1 MSFFELILLSV
12 SLAMDAF
19 AVSVCK
25 GLATPKVRIRHA
37 LICGAYFGM
46 FQMLMPC
53 IGFFLTNA
61 FRQAVQAFDHWIAFA
76 LLALIGINMIRESF
90 DEEKEADAS
99 FSFKTMLWLA
109 VATSIDAF
117 AVGVSFAMDG
127 ESLGDL
133 LLKVVVLF
141 IVTMIVV
148 SLGIY
153 GGQAAGR
160 RFGRAAG
167 FVGGGILILIGANIL
182 FAFI

>member
-109 VATSIDAF
+109 VATSIDAL
-117 AVGVSFAMDG
+117 AAGVSLALVSVSLPLTIICIGLVTFAISFAG
-127 ESLGDL
+127 VYIGKAAGTRFSGNAERLGGVVLILLGLKILLTDL
-133 LLKVVVLF
+133 L
-141 IVTMIVV
+141 
-148 SLGIY
+148 
-153 GGQAAGR
+153 
-160 RFGRAAG
+160 
-167 FVGGGILILIGANIL
+167 
-182 FAFI
+182 

>member
-25 GLATPKVRIRHA
+25 GLATPKVKTRHA
-37 LICGAYFGM
+37 LICGAYFGV

-53 IGFFLTNA
+53 IGFFLTTA

-109 VATSIDAF
+109 VATSIDAL
-117 AVGVSFAMDG
+117 AAGVSLALVSVSLPLAIICIGIITFAISFAG
-127 ESLGDL
+127 VYIGKAAGTRFSGNAERLGGVVLILLGLKILLTDL
-133 LLKVVVLF
+133 L
-141 IVTMIVV
+141 
-148 SLGIY
+148 
-153 GGQAAGR
+153 
-160 RFGRAAG
+160 
-167 FVGGGILILIGANIL
+167 
-182 FAFI
+182 

>member
-99 FSFKTMLWLA
+99 FSFKN
-109 VATSIDAF
+109 SCSKSQF
-117 AVGVSFAMDG
+117 NG
-127 ESLGDL
+127 
-133 LLKVVVLF
+133 
-141 IVTMIVV
+141 
-148 SLGIY
+148 
-153 GGQAAGR
+153 
-160 RFGRAAG
+160 
-167 FVGGGILILIGANIL
+167 
-182 FAFI
+182 

>member
-1 MSFFELILLSV
+1 MSFFELMLLSV
-12 SLAMDAF
+12 ALAMDAF

-109 VATSIDAF
+109 VATSIDAL
-117 AVGVSFAMDG
+117 AAGVSLALVSVSLPLTIICIGLITFAISFAG
-127 ESLGDL
+127 VYIGKVAGTRFSGNAERLGGVVLILLGLKILLTDL
-133 LLKVVVLF
+133 L
-141 IVTMIVV
+141 
-148 SLGIY
+148 
-153 GGQAAGR
+153 
-160 RFGRAAG
+160 
-167 FVGGGILILIGANIL
+167 
-182 FAFI
+182 